1 MAKKKSGRIDYN
13 ALLANEKIIVRDI
26 NDDMEESYL
35 NYSIKTIID
44 RALPDVRDG
53 LKPAQRRNLYAG
65 HVMGITPN
73 KGYVKSAQIAGKVMG
88 EYHPHG
94 DSYGVMVNLT
104 NPLSIRYNVF
114 EGQGNFGFP
123 MDGDGAAAS
132 RYTEAKLHA
141 HGMLMLQDVDKKVVD
156 FKPTYTEK
164 DEEPTVLP
172 SALPFLLV
180 NGASGIA
187 TGYTTEIP
195 SHNLGEVI
203 DGLLALI
210 KNKDITIY
218 EIMKYIKGPD
228 LPTGAQLINNDQI
241 LKLYETGVGSL
252 RYKAK
257 MEIETSEDG
266 KNSIIITELPPD
278 VRKADID
285 KSPGLVT
292 KIHNLCITEKK
303 IPRVVAVRDESSS
316 KDDEDE
322 SGKKKKKK
330 KGEKEESP
338 VRIVVE
344 LHKTAI
350 PEVVMAELYKQTQL
364 ERTTGYTLRAIVDQA
379 PVLLTLKDM
388 MVYYLEHR
396 RDVVLRRHQFDLDKA
411 KYRLHI
417 LEGFK
422 KVFINIDDVIK
433 IIRFNADP
441 EADLMLQY
449 SLTKDQVTAI
459 MNMPLRQLSKL
470 NETKVDDE
478 IQEKKD
484 EIEMLEFI
492 VSNPSEID
500 AIIIQEL
507 KEMKANYGDARKTE
521 IIDENSG
528 ISSTSLSTE
537 PMVSILTTK
546 NAIKQIPESALN
558 DMINNGNLKERTEI
572 YVQGVK
578 CKVTDDFVLILE
590 TGEYVKAG
598 FNDLAYIDFID
609 DKKIVGFFTVDESE
623 DSNKNVVV
631 MTKNGF
637 VKKTKTSAFK
647 ARAKRTANYMD
658 FESSDDKIISVKVTD
673 GDEVNNTIVLS
684 TKKGIIHRFSE
695 NAFKSTN
702 PGGGALACISPDVI
716 KDGDEIA
723 DFDIVK
729 KDNDDKNLVVLYIK
743 EPDGQFSMKSMSLT
757 EFITKGRV
765 SKGILGAAKTFTG
778 EVCRMKVTDSD
789 FMVLDKKGVVYNQ
802 KFVSMPVQNRYNK
815 PNPLSFEPF
824 ITKFFN

>member
-1 MAKKKSGRIDYN
+1 
-13 ALLANEKIIVRDI
+13 
-26 NDDMEESYL
+26 
-35 NYSIKTIID
+35 
-44 RALPDVRDG
+44 
-53 LKPAQRRNLYAG
+53 
-65 HVMGITPN
+65 MGITPN
-73 KGYVKSAQIAGKVMG
+73 KGFVKSAQIAGKVMG

-123 MDGDGAAAS
+123 LDGDGPAAS
-132 RYTEAKLHA
+132 RYTEAKLHP

-156 FKPTYTEK
+156 FRPTYTEK
-164 DEEPTVLP
+164 DEEPSVLP
-172 SALPFLLV
+172 SALPFLIV

-187 TGYTTEIP
+187 TGYTTDIP
-195 SHNLGEVI
+195 SHNLGEVV
-203 DGLLALI
+203 DGVLALI
-210 KNKDITIY
+210 KNKDITII
-218 EIMKYIKGPD
+218 ELMKYIKGPD
-228 LPTGAQLINNDQI
+228 LPTGAYLINNDQI

-278 VRKADID
+278 VRKADVE
-285 KSPGLVT
+285 KSPGLVS
-292 KIHNLCITEKK
+292 KIYNLCITEKK
-303 IPRVVAVRDESSS
+303 IPRVLAVRDESSS
-316 KDDEDE
+316 LEDEDE

-330 KGEKEESP
+330 KGEKEESS
-338 VRIVVE
+338 VRIVIE

-350 PEVVMAELYKQTQL
+350 PEVVMADLYKLTQL
-364 ERTTGYTLRAIVDQA
+364 ERTTGYTIRAIVNQA
-379 PVLLTLKDM
+379 PALLNLKEM
-388 MVYYLEHR
+388 LVHYLEHR
-396 RDVVLRRHQFDLDKA
+396 RDVVLRRNQFDLDKA

-422 KVFINIDDVIK
+422 SVFNNMDDVIK
-433 IIRFNADP
+433 IIRFHPDA
-441 EADLMLQY
+441 ELELMTKYTL
-449 SLTKDQVTAI
+449 SKDQVTAI
-459 MNMPLRQLSKL
+459 MNMPLRQLSSM
-470 NETKVDDE
+470 NENKVDIE

-492 VSNPSEID
+492 ISNPSEID

-507 KEMKANYGDARKTE
+507 KDMKANYSDARKTE
-521 IIDENSG
+521 IIEENSG

-546 NAIKQIPESALN
+546 NSIKQIPESALN
-558 DMINNGNLKERTEI
+558 DMINNGSLKERTEV

-590 TGEYVKAG
+590 TGEYVKTG
-598 FNDLAYIDFID
+598 FNDLAYIDYID
-609 DKKIVGFFTVDESE
+609 GKKIVGFFTVDQDEE
-623 DSNKNVVV
+623 SNKNVIV
-631 MTKNGF
+631 MTKQGF
-637 VKKTKTSAFK
+637 VKKSKTSAFK

-658 FESSDDKIISVKVTD
+658 FESPDDKIISVKVTD
-673 GDEVNNTIVLS
+673 GDEINNTVVLS

-702 PGGGALACISPDVI
+702 PGGGALACISQDVI

-729 KDNDDKNLVVLYIK
+729 KDNDDKNLVILYIK
-743 EPDGQFSMKSMSLT
+743 EADDQFSMKSMSLT

-778 EVCRMKVTDSD
+778 EVCKIKVTDDD
-789 FMVLDKKGVVYNQ
+789 FMILDKKGIVYKQ
-802 KFVSMPVQNRYNK
+802 KFVSIPIQNRYNK

-824 ITKFFN
+824 IVKFFN